1 MIFNYLLILFVG
13 VILGGLLKNWSNKL
27 SEKITHN
34 KLILDRNKQ
43 FKQILEKINTKR
55 SRFKTR
61 INNTVYI
68 GVKLEDYGRVDVIYF
83 LDKKENQ
90 LNIFKGDKL
99 IMTSDL
105 VFEEL
110 LNEIMSS
117 INRVHYHRIVD
128 VVEILGLVF
137 YREDFER
144 SFGVSFQ
151 ELKEKSMNMMKSM
164 SEDQSDI
171 QKIINKNNT
180 KLDIDIFTGS
190 FLQPDRLMISLPT
203 KTKGT
208 YHFDDKPLVLGWI
221 PLSGST
227 GGGGYTNSYPGCYA
241 DITIT
246 SVSSDLVT
254 GTFSGK
260 LFKDGN
266 IGSYVT
272 ITNGTFQA
280 CKN

>member
-1 MIFNYLLILFVG
+1 MIIINYLLILFVG
-13 VILGGLLKNWSNKL
+13 IFLGGLLKNWSNKL
-27 SEKITHN
+27 SEKIANN
-34 KLILDRNKQ
+34 KLILDKNKQ
-43 FKQILEKINTKR
+43 FKQILEKVNSKR

-99 IMTSDL
+99 IMTSDS
-105 VFEEL
+105 VSKNL
-110 LNEIMSS
+110 LNEIVDS
-117 INRVHYHRIVD
+117 INKVHYHRIVD

-180 KLDIDIFTGS
+180 KLDIDDILDKINKVGIENLTEEEKE
-190 FLQPDRLMISLPT
+190 FLNNYN
-203 KTKGT
+203 K
-208 YHFDDKPLVLGWI
+208 
-221 PLSGST
+221 
-227 GGGGYTNSYPGCYA
+227 
-241 DITIT
+241 
-246 SVSSDLVT
+246 
-254 GTFSGK
+254 
-260 LFKDGN
+260 
-266 IGSYVT
+266 
-272 ITNGTFQA
+272 
-280 CKN
+280 

>member
-1 MIFNYLLILFVG
+1 MIFNYLLFLFAG
-13 VILGGLLKNWSNKL
+13 VFLGGLLKNWSNKL
-27 SEKITHN
+27 SEKIDHN

-43 FKQILEKINTKR
+43 FKQILEKVNTKK

-61 INNTVYI
+61 VNNTVYI
-68 GVKLEDYGRVDVIYF
+68 GVKLEDYGRVDIVYF

-105 VFEEL
+105 VDEEL
-110 LNEIMSS
+110 LNEIISS

-151 ELKEKSMNMMKSM
+151 ELKEKSINMMKSM

-180 KLDIDIFTGS
+180 KLDIDDILDKINKVGIENLTEEEKE
-190 FLQPDRLMISLPT
+190 FLNNYN
-203 KTKGT
+203 K
-208 YHFDDKPLVLGWI
+208 
-221 PLSGST
+221 
-227 GGGGYTNSYPGCYA
+227 
-241 DITIT
+241 
-246 SVSSDLVT
+246 
-254 GTFSGK
+254 
-260 LFKDGN
+260 
-266 IGSYVT
+266 
-272 ITNGTFQA
+272 
-280 CKN
+280 